1 MKSVIEY
8 QSLDT
13 VLNDCFKK
21 KTGTKDW
28 IARMEAWEMVQG
40 RCQGRT
46 GNISKAE
53 QSGEGFRM
61 TQNTNYHNYVLCY
74 EQR

>member
-28 IARMEAWEMVQG
+28 IASMEAWEMVQG

-46 GNISKAE
+46 GKHFKGRTE
-53 QSGEGFRM
+53 W
-61 TQNTNYHNYVLCY
+61 
-74 EQR
+74 